1 MSELVV
7 FKVNII
13 HNNIGILKGILLGEG
28 CLTTGI
34 KALTLHLLK
43 YSVLVSEIIS
53 VKINFGITFQRNRI
67 CTKIKY

>member
-7 FKVNII
+7 FKVNIV

-43 YSVLVSEIIS
+43 HSVLVSEIYKCQNQFPNNIS
-53 VKINFGITFQRNRI
+53 EE
-67 CTKIKY
+67 